1 MAKEDF
7 NNDTKLG
14 GDMGVGH
21 TVTALYEIIPVGVK
35 DSFTASVDPL
45 KYQKTTV
52 DDEDNNSAEIM
63 TIKFRY
69 KKPDSE
75 RSKKETVVV
84 KDNPAANTSEDFR
97 FAAAV
102 AEYGMLLRDSQFKQN
117 SKFDQLITLAK
128 SAKGKDDDGYRA
140 EFIRLA
146 ESTKNM
152 MKTTDITAAK

>member
-1 MAKEDF
+1 MT
-7 NNDTKLG
+7 TKVA

-21 TVTALYEIIPVGVK
+21 TVTALYELIPVGVK
-35 DSFTASVDPL
+35 DNFTTSVDPL
-45 KYQKTTV
+45 KYQKPEPYKTSNMSSEV
-52 DDEDNNSAEIM
+52 M

-69 KKPDSE
+69 KQPDSE
-75 RSKKETVVV
+75 VSKMESVVV
-84 KDNPAANTSEDFR
+84 NDNPLNAGKTSIDFR

-102 AEYGMLLRDSQFKQN
+102 AEYGMLLRNSQFKQN
-117 SKFDQLITLAK
+117 SKFDQLIKMAK

-152 MKTTDITAAK
+152 MKSSELAADE